1 MHQWTERHEGTVA
14 PSPVVPTCRH
24 SSSLSRDK
32 SHNMSTLPSQTQ
44 YLTAAENDRPRQ
56 GPEVQMT
63 NEDITEL
70 DRFLQSPSTT
80 PASQVTGAR
89 ELLKAGQRRLRQL
102 AQLQWK
108 PMDPKTKAEETSRHL
123 LVLQQEGFLSLSASA
138 AKKSLDSA
146 MSGSRSASNFSFRS
160 SSQRDVEKIGQ
171 PWLENPLE
179 VSDTQH
185 HRDPEPSPLDLGNLT
200 SIVEAA
206 VSFPLHF
213 DDAHPPP
220 YQPPANT
227 TSDGQIEGQDSRHL
241 RGAASQLKPK
251 ERRMEGQGGPS
262 PVNTRH
268 VPTNDKGHISP
279 TLIPENGVAC
289 DEPKDGKSQTLDSVE
304 NQNNSAQL
312 PKPPTS
318 GATAVPRDLP
328 SPVTQSLKLFPDTM
342 PPRVSSKGAW
352 RIPNNRIAGKDTP
365 VSANSSDRPQIPAPV
380 TLKRKTDNLKN
391 SAKGPSECQ
400 GEPQK
405 SYHSGKVSTTR
416 LAKPCSEPAMSPIH
430 SEFPQLNNTRRP
442 ASLPTGTIDSFPLPA
457 PLRPLPSLPERP
469 PALNTV
475 RHHGTPVSKAAT
487 RMDRNHS
494 DAFPTT
500 TFKNRVDA
508 EDCRSN
514 TQSVL
519 PQLCLVGE
527 DTPASEQGNTVRE
540 TPHNQPESS
549 GKMGHNRAERV
560 RSLKFRDMM
569 TSRIS
574 PDAPETPREAR
585 KGDGINPPASRKSSG
600 PGHELRTGD
609 ENGPRENISIR
620 KEATPSAP
628 LSPPLSPPPAPP
640 LVQSAEQLPFS
651 RRYGSSSTDI
661 MAASTERKGLS
672 LPTSNRG
679 HTLHRSNRTRSI
691 DVLHGLVGREQ
702 NTSNRAGSPLPS
714 SDDECMD
721 KGTSKYE
728 LRQGSGR
735 CRQTKVAPRKSS
747 DICLN
752 RQRGPKRSGIPDRA
766 GPLTPRM
773 QRSRISEK
781 TSSPSLDSSS
791 PYHSHDHRNRRDKAA
806 HSLNSL
812 EGRIEQL
819 ERQNRILQAALF
831 AALDVGIKHN
841 TNALLRGSTTS
852 LSVSASSSSVE
863 RSSPSSTDRSSK
875 LYGRAVVNGRRSRM
889 KKSIRRPES
898 WIDSPGSSLRS
909 DYQSDDSVS
918 VRELEDM
925 IEDLE
930 FTCLSDKPGSD
941 RLSNG
946 RL

>member
-1 MHQWTERHEGTVA
+1 
-14 PSPVVPTCRH
+14 
-24 SSSLSRDK
+24 
-32 SHNMSTLPSQTQ
+32 MSTLPSQTQ
-44 YLTAAENDRPRQ
+44 YLTATENDRPRQ

-80 PASQVTGAR
+80 PAPQVTGAR

-185 HRDPEPSPLDLGNLT
+185 LRGPEPSPLDLGNLT

-206 VSFPLHF
+206 VSFPLQF

-241 RGAASQLKPK
+241 HGAASQLKPK
-251 ERRMEGQGGPS
+251 ERRMEDQGGPS
-262 PVNTRH
+262 PVNTGQ

-279 TLIPENGVAC
+279 TLISGNGVAC
-289 DEPKDGKSQTLDSVE
+289 DEQKDGKSQALDSVG

-318 GATAVPRDLP
+318 GAKAVPRDP
-328 SPVTQSLKLFPDTM
+328 PNPVSQSLKLFPDTM

-352 RIPNNRIAGKDTP
+352 RIPNNRITGKDAPIT
-365 VSANSSDRPQIPAPV
+365 ANSSDRQPVPAPV
-380 TLKRKTDNLKN
+380 ILKRKTDNLKN
-391 SAKGPSECQ
+391 SAKAPSECQ
-400 GEPQK
+400 GEPEK
-405 SYHSGKVSTTR
+405 SNHAGKVSTTR
-416 LAKPCSEPAMSPIH
+416 RGKPCSEPAMSPIH
-430 SEFPQLNNTRRP
+430 LESPQLNNTRRP

-475 RHHGTPVSKAAT
+475 RHHSTAAT
-487 RMDRNHS
+487 RMNRNHS
-494 DAFPTT
+494 DALPTT
-500 TFKNRVDA
+500 TSKNRLDA
-508 EDCRSN
+508 ENNHSN
-514 TQSVL
+514 TQSAL
-519 PQLCLVGE
+519 PQLRSVGE
-527 DTPASEQGNTVRE
+527 DTTASQQGDTVKE

-549 GKMGHNRAERV
+549 GKTGHNRTGMV
-560 RSLKFRDMM
+560 RSLKFRDI
-569 TSRIS
+569 TASRIS
-574 PDAPETPREAR
+574 LDAPETPRETR
-585 KGDGINPPASRKSSG
+585 KGDGINPSASRKSSG
-600 PGHELRTGD
+600 AGHELRTGD
-609 ENGPRENISIR
+609 EIGPRENTSIR
-620 KEATPSAP
+620 KEATASAP

-651 RRYGSSSTDI
+651 RRYGSSPTDI
-661 MAASTERKGLS
+661 IAASTERRGLS
-672 LPTSNRG
+672 LPASNRSPA
-679 HTLHRSNRTRSI
+679 LHRSNMTRSI
-691 DVLHGLVGREQ
+691 DVLHDLVGREQ

-721 KGTSKYE
+721 KGTCKYE
-728 LRQGSGR
+728 LRQGSSR
-735 CRQTKVAPRKSS
+735 CRRTKVASRKSS
-747 DICLN
+747 DIRLN
-752 RQRGPKRSGIPDRA
+752 RQRGPKKSGIPDHA
-766 GPLTPRM
+766 EPLTPRR

-781 TSSPSLDSSS
+781 TSSPSLDSSC
-791 PYHSHDHRNRRDKAA
+791 PYHSHDPRDRRDKAA
-806 HSLNSL
+806 HALNSL

-831 AALDVGIKHN
+831 AALDVGVNRHRE
-841 TNALLRGSTTS
+841 ALPGGSTTS
-852 LSVSASSSSVE
+852 LSASANSSSAE

-875 LYGRAVVNGRRSRM
+875 LRGRAVVNGRRSRM
-889 KKSIRRPES
+889 KKSLRRPES

-909 DYQSDDSVS
+909 DYQSDESVS
-918 VRELEDM
+918 VREVEDM

-930 FTCLSDKPGSD
+930 FTCLLDRPGSD
-941 RLSNG
+941 RMSNG
-946 RL
+946 RI